1 MCGLKRTVKEREERI
16 IEIELRIVKITKSH
30 KQKEST
36 LKRPLNLWDYKK
48 TSKSHVIGVLKEQQ
62 EGKKV
67 LKELMTKIFTNW
79 ANDTNLQMQE
89 AKNTKQDNWKKF
101 ILSHSQISEN

>member
-1 MCGLKRTVKEREERI
+1 
-16 IEIELRIVKITKSH
+16 
-30 KQKEST
+30 
-36 LKRPLNLWDYKK
+36 
-48 TSKSHVIGVLKEQQ
+48 
-62 EGKKV
+62 
-67 LKELMTKIFTNW
+67 MTKIFTNW